1 MKCLIL
7 TETWRTVLP
16 TITLQGNKNTR
27 HLYLVMFQIFNMVS
41 SHSKFPLE
49 GRSPSF
55 LRKLFRWVL
64 ISLSQSLSSKLCLG
78 EHTGGWQRKRR
89 DGEARWSCRDITI
102 GWTLCMKIHFFLSA
116 FCADFVTF
124 PPEVAFFSTDLMTP
138 TATVC
143 LMSRTA
149 KRPEQGKIYLSWA
162 KRNSKLNRNTP
173 QDIFSNYFFFHSLP
187 SD

>member
-1 MKCLIL
+1 
-7 TETWRTVLP
+7 
-16 TITLQGNKNTR
+16 
-27 HLYLVMFQIFNMVS
+27 MVS

-49 GRSPSF
+49 GKGPSF

-78 EHTGGWQRKRR
+78 EHTGGWQGTRG
-89 DGEARWSCRDITI
+89 DGVARCSCRDITV
-102 GWTLCMKIHFFLSA
+102 GWTLCMRIHFFLSA

-149 KRPEQGKIYLSWA
+149 KRPDLRRKKKPHMLRKETKTGQNNFLRWIFFYLI
-162 KRNSKLNRNTP
+162 L
-173 QDIFSNYFFFHSLP
+173 
-187 SD
+187 

>member
-1 MKCLIL
+1 
-7 TETWRTVLP
+7 
-16 TITLQGNKNTR
+16 
-27 HLYLVMFQIFNMVS
+27 MFQIFIMVS

-89 DGEARWSCRDITI
+89 DGVARCSCRDITL
-102 GWTLCMKIHFFLSA
+102 GWTLCMRIHFFLSA

-149 KRPEQGKIYLSWA
+149 KRPEQGKILHEKKQVEPKDKSIGNTKILKV
-162 KRNSKLNRNTP
+162 KRTP
-173 QDIFSNYFFFHSLP
+173 PPGNYFNFATK
-187 SD
+187 

>member
-7 TETWRTVLP
+7 TETCSPAVP
-16 TITLQGNKNTR
+16 TIPLHGNKNTR
-27 HLYLVMFQIFNMVS
+27 HLYLVMFQIFIMVS
-41 SHSKFPLE
+41 SHSKFSLE

-64 ISLSQSLSSKLCLG
+64 ISLSQSLRSKLCLG
-78 EHTGGWQRKRR
+78 EHTGGWRRKKR
-89 DGEARWSCRDITI
+89 DGVARCSCRDIAI
-102 GWTLCMKIHFFLSA
+102 GWTLCTRIHFFLSA
-116 FCADFVTF
+116 FCADLVTF

-149 KRPEQGKIYLSWA
+149 KRPEQGKIYQKTNQVGQKDKNMSKQLS
-162 KRNSKLNRNTP
+162 NSHRNTP
-173 QDIFSNYFFFHSLP
+173 
-187 SD
+187 